1 MDVGD
6 DAHTIGRR
14 VRQIRHARGKSLR
27 VVAALAGISASHL
40 HRIETGQRAL
50 DSRAQTVAL
59 ANALQISPSEL
70 TSLPVP
76 APGNGETD
84 AAIQALRLALM
95 AVSHGLPGGQV
106 LPAEALRAR
115 VTTTI
120 DALCRCERER
130 DVGTALPGLIRDL
143 HTTIAAGWDVAEL
156 LDLAAWLHTQATV
169 PWLSITEAPIDLRW
183 QALTLARH
191 AAGDRDTAAALGLVA
206 AASARVGLAAG
217 AFDLAQAALDAVT
230 VPTKIGRAHV

>member
-1 MDVGD
+1 VDVD
-6 DAHTIGRR
+6 DEARTIGRR

-27 VVAALAGISASHL
+27 VVAGLAGISASHL

-50 DSRAQTVAL
+50 DSRAQTVAAQTVAL

-70 TSLPVP
+70 ISLPVP

-106 LPAEALRAR
+106 LPPEELRAR

-130 DVGTALPGLIRDL
+130 DVRYRVAWSDPRPAHHDCCWAGRGR
-143 HTTIAAGWDVAEL
+143 AAIPD
-156 LDLAAWLHTQATV
+156 
-169 PWLSITEAPIDLRW
+169 S
-183 QALTLARH
+183 
-191 AAGDRDTAAALGLVA
+191 VA
-206 AASARVGLAAG
+206 AHPGHRPMAEYHQCAHRPSLASSYAG
-217 AFDLAQAALDAVT
+217 
-230 VPTKIGRAHV
+230 PTRRWGP